1 MSAPLKS
8 TDDPETP
15 RDQIYRAAV
24 SEDKFKNWG
33 IASVFI
39 RYPLDETVAAA
50 ALATLV
56 SPEKAA
62 QWLTRP
68 LRVLDG
74 IPVAVAQTA
83 EGRETVLSC
92 LGRLEHEVFG

>member
-1 MSAPLKS
+1 MKR
-8 TDDPETP
+8 

-24 SEDKFKNWG
+24 AEDKSKNWG

-62 QWLTRP
+62 HWLTRP
-68 LRVLDG
+68 LHELGG
-74 IPVAVAQTA
+74 IPAAVAQTSERCEA
-83 EGRETVLSC
+83 VLDC
-92 LGRLEHEVFG
+92 LGCLEHGVSG

>member
-1 MSAPLKS
+1 MNS
-8 TDDPETP
+8 

-24 SEDKFKNWG
+24 SGDDSKLWG

-39 RYPLDETVAAA
+39 RFPLNETVAAA
-50 ALATLV
+50 ALAPLV

-68 LRVLDG
+68 SGVLDG

-83 EGRETVLSC
+83 EGHKIVLSC
-92 LGRLEHEVFG
+92 LGRLEHGVSE

>member
-1 MSAPLKS
+1 MNS
-8 TDDPETP
+8 

-24 SEDKFKNWG
+24 SEDKSKNWG

-62 QWLTRP
+62 HWLTRP
-68 LRVLDG
+68 LRALGG
-74 IPVAVAQTA
+74 IPAELAQTA
-83 EGRETVLSC
+83 EGREAVLSC
-92 LGRLEHEVFG
+92 LGRLEHGVFG